1 MRTKGVIAMVI
12 SGPESV
18 SYLSG
23 FRGGEGA
30 LVVSDDLLVLY
41 TDFRYIEQAQT
52 EAPEWSIRK
61 WGRDAYTQLAAD
73 ITKELRAGRIGFE
86 AHIISVANLRRLQK
100 GDLQREWYE
109 MSGVVEEIRAV
120 KVEQE
125 VISIGKACS
134 IADRALEAVLPYV
147 VPGVTE
153 AHVANELEY
162 LMKKF
167 GSETVSFETIV
178 AFGSHSSLPHA
189 VPGDRTAEAGDFVLI
204 DFGAVVDGYHSDT
217 TRTFVL
223 GEASDKQREMYDATL
238 EAQLAA
244 VSGARPGM
252 NGSEVHEIAREVLDR
267 HGLAETFGHGLGHG
281 VGLEVHER
289 PIVSPAGK
297 ESLEPMNVFT
307 IEPGVYIPGVG
318 GVRIEDTIVMRDDG
332 VEMLTSFPKELRVLP
347 AKG

>member
-12 SGPESV
+12 NGPESI

-30 LVVSDDLLVLY
+30 LVVTDDLLLLY

-61 WGRDAYTQLAAD
+61 WGRDAYMQLATD
-73 ITKELRAGRIGFE
+73 ITKELEAGRFGFE
-86 AHIISVANLRRLQK
+86 SHITSVANLRRLQK
-100 GDLQREWYE
+100 GDLEREWFE
-109 MSGVVEEIRAV
+109 MSGVVEEIRAA
-120 KVEQE
+120 KDEHE
-125 VISIGKACS
+125 ISNIEKACA
-134 IADRALEAVLPYV
+134 IADKALDAVLPLI
-147 VPGVTE
+147 VPGVIETQ
-153 AHVANELEY
+153 VANELEY

-167 GSETVSFETIV
+167 GSEQASFETIV

-189 VPGDRTAEAGDFVLI
+189 IPGDRAAEIGDFVLI

-223 GEASDKQREMYDATL
+223 GEASDEQRAMYDATL
-238 EAQLAA
+238 EAQLAVVA
-244 VSGARPGM
+244 GARPGM
-252 NGSEVHEIAREVLDR
+252 TGSEVHEIARDILER
-267 HGLAETFGHGLGHG
+267 HDLAEAFGHGLGHG
-281 VGLEVHER
+281 VGLDVHER

-307 IEPGVYIPGVG
+307 VEPGVYIPGVG
-318 GVRIEDTIVMRDDG
+318 GVRIEDTVVMRDDG
-332 VEMLTSFPKELRVLP
+332 IEILTRFPKELRVLP